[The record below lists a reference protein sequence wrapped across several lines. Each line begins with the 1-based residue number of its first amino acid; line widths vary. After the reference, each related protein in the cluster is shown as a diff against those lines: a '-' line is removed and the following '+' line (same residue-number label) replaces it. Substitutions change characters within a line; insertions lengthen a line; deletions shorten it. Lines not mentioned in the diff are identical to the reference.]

1 MGTYTTD
8 NIVNSYWKLPSMKT
22 FNDLGVL
29 IRNFFICWQGSGTC
43 QINLK
48 ETFIGRKQGY
58 TMDSQDQRVDGL
70 QKLRAEVTSQSGL
83 RGIPASGDGFIV
95 LFLAASPARLK

>member
-1 MGTYTTD
+1 
-8 NIVNSYWKLPSMKT
+8 
-22 FNDLGVL
+22 
-29 IRNFFICWQGSGTC
+29 
-43 QINLK
+43 
-48 ETFIGRKQGY
+48 
-58 TMDSQDQRVDGL
+58 MDSQDPRVDGL